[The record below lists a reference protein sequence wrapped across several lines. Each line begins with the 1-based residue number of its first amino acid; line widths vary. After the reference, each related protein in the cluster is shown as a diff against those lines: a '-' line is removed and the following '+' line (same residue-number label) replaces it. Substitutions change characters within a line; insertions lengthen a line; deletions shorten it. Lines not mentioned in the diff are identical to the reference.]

1 MKGNSEG
8 VRVPVDYL
16 RFQDFESYLFED
28 VHRRFQEDG
37 SIGAFD
43 FFAIVIWKANRAKS
57 KVAQR
62 LLDRDAKGRK
72 RLEPIVR
79 DLTRSLHEAPDARSR
94 LRILREDWGFQLPMA
109 SAVLSVL
116 WPDEFTVYDARV
128 CGQLGRFGDLA
139 GKGRFDVLWDGYCQY
154 LKAVEERGP
163 AHLSLRQKDR
173 FLWGKSVAEQLAR
186 DVGKAFKRP
195 GA

>member
-62 LLDRDAKGRK
+62 LLGRDA
-72 RLEPIVR
+72 P
-79 DLTRSLHEAPDARSR
+79 
-94 LRILREDWGFQLPMA
+94 
-109 SAVLSVL
+109 
-116 WPDEFTVYDARV
+116 
-128 CGQLGRFGDLA
+128 
-139 GKGRFDVLWDGYCQY
+139 
-154 LKAVEERGP
+154 RGGNGWSP
-163 AHLSLRQKDR
+163 S
-173 FLWGKSVAEQLAR
+173 
-186 DVGKAFKRP
+186 
-195 GA
+195 